1 MSDDVASSVIASDVQ
16 EWDSSTVSSGLES
29 EIESPETGV
38 SYAVVLS
45 KVGLVAPPGN
55 LVSPDVLVPPPATVG
70 AFTVVCDT
78 EVFSGDVLS
87 STATVALFV

>member
-38 SYAVVLS
+38 SYYRSA
-45 KVGLVAPPGN
+45 
-55 LVSPDVLVPPPATVG
+55 
-70 AFTVVCDT
+70 
-78 EVFSGDVLS
+78 SGFHVRL
-87 STATVALFV
+87 